1 MSSTD
6 VSELRQW
13 TLLRQLHLA
22 DDKKLGPFLKANG
35 YPHDST
41 QKPWGKYY
49 AHIRNK
55 NIRVTAL
62 PVSDRLL
69 YIEGQIAVLEQNLV
83 AQELS
88 QNLVAQNLVAQNL
101 AAQEQVPQER
111 RQSLSDYLFSLSL
124 VSKRKLLAGLRG
136 LNEEEQDELLSILIR
151 SKHLVNEG

>member
-62 PVSDRLL
+62 PADDRLL
-69 YIEGQIAVLEQNLV
+69 YIEGQIAVNTAPLP
-83 AQELS
+83 
-88 QNLVAQNLVAQNL
+88 
-101 AAQEQVPQER
+101 QEQSQKQEQR
-111 RQSLSDYLFSLSL
+111 HSVVDYLFSLSL
-124 VSKRKLLAGLRG
+124 VAKRKLLGALRG
-136 LNEEEQDELLSILIR
+136 LNEDEQDELLSILIR

>member
-69 YIEGQIAVLEQNLV
+69 YIEGQIAVNTV
-83 AQELS
+83 PLS
-88 QNLVAQNLVAQNL
+88 QL
-101 AAQEQVPQER
+101 QEQKQE
-111 RQSLSDYLFSLSL
+111 QSQSQSQEQRHSVVDYLFSLSL
-124 VSKRKLLAGLRG
+124 VSKRKLLGALRG